1 MLDFEESVRVGTLPS
16 GFFFSFFGRL
26 SVLQSVLE
34 FHQVLKTEQGEH
46 TIVVSPQGEAFGF
59 RYTDIQTE
67 YNRIYQLFE
76 QPEIKNLVV
85 DFSQIEFIDS
95 TFIGVCLSLAK
106 KAKLCKGQSRLC
118 GINENVRELL
128 KKSQLIENDR
138 FDFLWSECP
147 TREDALAE
155 LEPST

>member
-76 QPEIKNLVV
+76 QPEIKNHD
-85 DFSQIEFIDS
+85 DFWQFME
-95 TFIGVCLSLAK
+95 
-106 KAKLCKGQSRLC
+106 GQ
-118 GINENVRELL
+118 LL
-128 KKSQLIENDR
+128 DGLYWEYWYNDG
-138 FDFLWSECP
+138 D
-147 TREDALAE
+147 DK
-155 LEPST
+155 